1 MLRARRFESNLLAV
15 ISRII
20 RYIAFEAAYST
31 FGSLLVV
38 AIRLRVVGERLTPVL
53 QAPRACMA
61 GVHTKRRK

>member
-1 MLRARRFESNLLAV
+1 MWFVMNSNEMRPL
-15 ISRII
+15 
-20 RYIAFEAAYST
+20 IAPS